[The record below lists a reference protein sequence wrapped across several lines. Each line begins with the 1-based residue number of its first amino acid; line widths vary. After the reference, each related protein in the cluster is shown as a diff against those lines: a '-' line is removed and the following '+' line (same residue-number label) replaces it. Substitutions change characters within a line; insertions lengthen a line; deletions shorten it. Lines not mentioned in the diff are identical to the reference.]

1 MTHGEIEDVD
11 VKSAGQFIKDM
22 TGIGVIVPDDALEDY
37 VREIGHL
44 PERTVDSRK
53 EDPVRTNQQNQN
65 QPPEDEDPETEEE
78 IDDDQDKRMRR
89 LRSGGLGGGDK
100 ECISSKT
107 KAFGENKEAKQREF
121 AIA

>member
-44 PERTVDSRK
+44 PERTTDSRRA
-53 EDPVRTNQQNQN
+53 DPVRTKQQNQN
-65 QPPEDEDPETEEE
+65 QPPESDPEEQEE
-78 IDDDQDKRMRR
+78 IDDDQDEKNAKAAKRR
-89 LRSGGLGGGDK
+89 LG
-100 ECISSKT
+100 
-107 KAFGENKEAKQREF
+107 RER
-121 AIA
+121 